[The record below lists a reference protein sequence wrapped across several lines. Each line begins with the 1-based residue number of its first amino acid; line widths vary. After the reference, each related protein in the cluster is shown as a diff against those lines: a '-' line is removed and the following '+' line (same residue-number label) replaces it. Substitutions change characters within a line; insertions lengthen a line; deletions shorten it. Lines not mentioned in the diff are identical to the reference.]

1 MSRGVALLLDHNNAH
16 RAELIELLHTWQ
28 WPVLAT
34 ADARLAVHYLDDQ
47 RVLICVVN
55 ATLFWG
61 RRRDLTMFVNALAPH
76 QKMILASGKPWL
88 LTQMKTNRPANI
100 IWLPYPIPATA
111 LQAILLPMRASDEQG
126 VALDREEEPPWFE
139 IDSVQRRLRLPN
151 REVRLSRDE
160 LTLLQYLYDA
170 KGRLC
175 RYDELAR
182 LLYPTSY
189 NACEARHL
197 LRGRMYYLQTKI
209 ERDLKNPEYLVCE
222 RGLGYR
228 LHLPGQQNPY
238 DRWMKQLAHPR
249 DMHHPAGDA

>member
-47 RVLICVVN
+47 RVLICVIN

-61 RRRDLTMFVNALAPH
+61 KRRDLTMVVNALAPH

-88 LTQMKTNRPANI
+88 LTQMKADRLANI
-100 IWLPYPIPATA
+100 IWLPYPIPETA
-111 LQAILLPMRASDEQG
+111 LQATLVPLRASDEQG
-126 VALDREEEPPWFE
+126 VAQDHVGEMSCFE
-139 IDSVQRRLRLPN
+139 IDRVQRRLRLPN
-151 REVRLSRDE
+151 RDVRLSKDE

-170 KGRLC
+170 NGRIC
-175 RYDELAR
+175 QYDELAR
-182 LLYPTSY
+182 LLYPTNY
-189 NACEARHL
+189 DEREARHL

-222 RGLGYR
+222 RGLGYQLR
-228 LHLPGQQNPY
+228 VPGRQNPY
-238 DRWMKQLAHPR
+238 DRWMNS
-249 DMHHPAGDA
+249 